1 MSVQRLISRKIASVV
16 AAVAV
21 AGATLVSVAGP
32 ASAVETITVSPSTYT
47 NATAP
52 LEVTINGFPTMA
64 LNNYYVYWLD
74 FTNMPVRIQVQRAL
88 PSH

>member
-32 ASAVETITVSPSTYT
+32 ASAVADNHGEP
-47 NATAP
+47 
-52 LEVTINGFPTMA
+52 
-64 LNNYYVYWLD
+64 
-74 FTNMPVRIQVQRAL
+74 
-88 PSH
+88 